1 MLGDS
6 FAKFISQFDQRLLS
20 FGQGLTSLFL
30 VGLAVSLAKTLIA
43 QVCCAFGNVL
53 QKRRLVKL

>member
-30 VGLAVSLAKTLIA
+30 VGLAVSLAKTLISR
-43 QVCCAFGNVL
+43 VFGNVL